1 MTEDTTAVA
10 DAVEAPVDP
19 TAELPIEGET
29 TAHTEDAQAHV
40 DVTSGPDAELEAARV
55 DQLAAAEVLAAEVAD
70 SIEAGKAAAPDA
82 GIDWE
87 TGELIAEETEEAEEA
102 DEESDDEPEDTE
114 EEDAE

>member
-1 MTEDTTAVA
+1 MTEDTTAVT

-19 TAELPIEGET
+19 TVELPVEGET
-29 TAHTEDAQAHV
+29 TAHTDDAQAHV

-87 TGELIAEETEEAEEA
+87 TGELIAEEPEEA

>member
-1 MTEDTTAVA
+1 MTEDLTPVA
-10 DAVEAPVDP
+10 DAVEATVDP

-55 DQLAAAEVLAAEVAD
+55 EQLAAAEVLAAEVAD
-70 SIEAGKAAAPDA
+70 SIEAGKAAAADA

-87 TGELIAEETEEAEEA
+87 SGELIEEA
-102 DEESDDEPEDTE
+102 DEESDDEPEAVE
-114 EEDAE
+114 EEEAE